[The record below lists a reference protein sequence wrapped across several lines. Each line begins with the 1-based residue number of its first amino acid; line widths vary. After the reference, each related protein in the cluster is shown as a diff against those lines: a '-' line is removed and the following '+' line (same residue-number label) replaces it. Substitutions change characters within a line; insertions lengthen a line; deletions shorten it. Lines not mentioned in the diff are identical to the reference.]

1 MTLKEDA
8 MKELRQILDTL
19 EPAEAMATLLPEL
32 KTIMAH
38 VDEEARHR
46 FVAEMIGGPEG
57 DKVSSMVDL

>member
-1 MTLKEDA
+1 
-8 MKELRQILDTL
+8 MKELRQILATL
-19 EPAEAMATLLPEL
+19 EPAEALAALLPEL
-32 KTIMAH
+32 KTIMTH

>member
-1 MTLKEDA
+1 

-19 EPAEAMATLLPEL
+19 EPAAALAALLPEL

-38 VDEEARHR
+38 VGGEARRR
-46 FVAEMIGGPEG
+46 FVAEVIGGSEG